1 MNTQESAQQPGVRS
15 SASAQTSSPSADGQK
30 QGEHSSRS
38 RHCHDGDDG
47 GRHFG
52 HRRHRRGGFFFALI
66 VGLVAGAVGGYIGKS
81 FAQGGPS
88 HYGHFGHFGMHRA
101 SASADPARMNEG
113 IDRMVRHFAVETDAS
128 PAQQEKLSAIV
139 KSAAADMAPIHDKLQ
154 AARKQAIEL
163 MKGDKVDRAAIE
175 RLRIEQVQLA
185 DTVSKRITLA
195 LGDAAEV
202 LTPQQRQKVAGRL
215 EQWMSWADRMG
226 GRRGGW
232 MGGAGNVA
240 KTS

>member
-1 MNTQESAQQPGVRS
+1 MNTQESTQQTGVPS
-15 SASAQTSSPSADGQK
+15 NTSSPS
-30 QGEHSSRS
+30 GEGD
-38 RHCHDGDDG
+38 RHC
-47 GRHFG
+47 G
-52 HRRHRRGGFFFALI
+52 HRRHRRGGFFLALI
-66 VGLVAGAVGGYIGKS
+66 VGLVAGAAGGYIGKS

-88 HYGHFGHFGMHRA
+88 HFGHSSMRHA
-101 SASADPARMNEG
+101 SVSADPARMNES

-139 KSAAADMAPIHDKLQ
+139 KSAAADMAPIHDRLQ
-154 AARKQAIEL
+154 AARKQAVEL

-175 RLRIEQVQLA
+175 RLRVEQVQLA

-232 MGGAGNVA
+232 NGGTGDAA
-240 KTS
+240 KAS